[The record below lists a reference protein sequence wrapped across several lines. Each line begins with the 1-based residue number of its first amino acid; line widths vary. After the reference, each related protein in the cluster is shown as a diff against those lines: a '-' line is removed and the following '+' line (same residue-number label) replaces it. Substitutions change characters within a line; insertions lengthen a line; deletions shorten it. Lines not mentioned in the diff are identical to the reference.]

1 MKPQEFRYRHFL
13 PTIILQC
20 LRWYLR
26 YPISYRQLAEM
37 ISERGIEVD
46 HTTIYR
52 WIQHYAPEFE
62 KRIRWYAK
70 PLVWS
75 VRVDETYIKVKGQ
88 WKYLYRAV
96 DSYGRTV
103 DFMLSH
109 KRDYAAARRFFKK
122 MLKPC
127 RDQPSTITT
136 DKHVPYAKAIKEL
149 KEEGVLRETL
159 HHRQNQYLNN
169 IIEQDHRHIKRRV
182 RPMLGFQ
189 SFKTANRTLK
199 GIEAMAMMI
208 KEQTIYLQKSFQNQ
222 IQFFNRLFN
231 VYA

>member
-1 MKPQEFRYRHFL
+1 MKLQEFRYRHFL
-13 PTIILQC
+13 PPVILQC

-26 YPISYRQLAEM
+26 YPISYRQLEEM
-37 ISERGIEVD
+37 ICERGIKVD

-52 WIQHYAPEFE
+52 WVQHYSPEFE
-62 KRIRWYAK
+62 KRIRWYAR
-70 PLVWS
+70 PLSWS
-75 VRVDETYIKVKGQ
+75 LRVDETYIKVKGQ

-109 KRDYAAARRFFKK
+109 RRDINAAKRFFKK
-122 MLKPC
+122 MLKHC
-127 RDQPSTITT
+127 KEKTSTVTT
-136 DKHVPYAKAIKEL
+136 DKHAPYTKAIKEL
-149 KEEGVLRETL
+149 KDEGIFSQTL
-159 HHRQNQYLNN
+159 NHRQSKYLNN
-169 IIEQDHRHIKRRV
+169 ILEQDHRRIKRIT

-189 SFKTANRTLK
+189 SFKTANRTIK

-208 KEQTIYLQKSFQNQ
+208 KEQTIYLKKNFQDQ

-231 VYA
+231 VYT